1 MPGKLQR
8 IESALSEQ
16 WGSALPAAVPDLV
29 YQISRILT
37 LWGRTDASLPDLW
50 QQLDSLL
57 FNTIY
62 LATERTM
69 TVILDNGQRLRV
81 TSGGEAVW
89 ADEYDIAVQ
98 PEDALEVMTAGDGA
112 LYLLPRKAGEAS
124 VTLTERGVE
133 NPKSAVLQVT
143 VRPLTGQPMLWLCAA
158 GAALCLIGL
167 TAAIVILIGKR
178 AQGSAKER

>member
-1 MPGKLQR
+1 MNMPGKLQK

-81 TSGGEAVW
+81 TTDGIRDM
-89 ADEYDIAVQ
+89 ADRLLSFCYQDKQ
-98 PEDALEVMTAGDGA
+98 PSPLLKDALFDLARAGSYAAMRELAARYPLDEDERAFILRVLGENDE
-112 LYLLPRKAGEAS
+112 LL
-124 VTLTERGVE
+124 
-133 NPKSAVLQVT
+133 
-143 VRPLTGQPMLWLCAA
+143 
-158 GAALCLIGL
+158 
-167 TAAIVILIGKR
+167 
-178 AQGSAKER
+178 

>member
-1 MPGKLQR
+1 MPGKLQK

-69 TVILDNGQRLRV
+69 TVLLDNGQRLRV
-81 TSGGEAVW
+81 TTVGIRDM
-89 ADEYDIAVQ
+89 ADRLLSFCYQDKQ
-98 PEDALEVMTAGDGA
+98 PSPLLKDALFDLARAGSYAAMRELASRYPLDEDERAFILRVLGENDE
-112 LYLLPRKAGEAS
+112 LL
-124 VTLTERGVE
+124 
-133 NPKSAVLQVT
+133 
-143 VRPLTGQPMLWLCAA
+143 
-158 GAALCLIGL
+158 
-167 TAAIVILIGKR
+167 
-178 AQGSAKER
+178 